1 MYRCQSHEYVYMEI
15 SWNCIHANLICI
27 DGNVMNMHTCKSH
40 ENVYMEISWK
50 CIHANIMEIYTCK
63 SVLTKRPVKM
73 ENDLMVG
80 EYKSN

>member
-1 MYRCQSHEYVYMEI
+1 MYTWKSHGIVYMPI
-15 SWNCIHANLICI
+15 SWICI

-63 SVLTKRPVKM
+63 SVVTKRPVKM